1 MAYLPKDDIK
11 FLRKSQD
18 ETALFAFKEHNKQF
32 RNVNAFEMAIH
43 IHSNAE
49 LLIVK
54 SGKITLLMSNKK
66 NETIEAGEAALLFP
80 FQPHGYSREINTEY
94 FRISFST
101 FLAKSFFKANENKIG
116 EQAVFKPSIEDIEPF
131 LKKLHSKEKL
141 TLYKA
146 KGFIYSILSDYIS
159 QITLSKK
166 NLDDQLLNRIIFY
179 MDEHKR
185 EQISVSE
192 VANAIGYNEKYISRF
207 INKASSLSF
216 TTLLAT
222 LRMDDAKTMLVE
234 TDKTMLEIALD
245 CGFGSERTFYRYFKD
260 LIGMSPKTYRNHK
273 NRPANVRD
281 DILV

>member
-1 MAYLPKDDIK
+1 MAYTPKDDIK
-11 FLRKSQD
+11 FLRRSQD
-18 ETALFAFKEHNKQF
+18 DSALFAFKEHSKEF
-32 RNVNAFEMAIH
+32 RNVNAFEIAIH

-54 SGKITLLMSNKK
+54 SGKITLLRSNKE
-66 NETIEAGEAALLFP
+66 NEIIHAGEAALIFP

-94 FRISFST
+94 FRISFSS

-116 EQAVFKPSIEDIEPF
+116 DSTVFKPCEEEINPF
-131 LKKLHSKEKL
+131 LKRLHNKETL

-146 KGFIYSILSDYIS
+146 KGFIYSILSDYIN

-166 NLDDQLLNRIIFY
+166 NSDDQLLNKIIFY
-179 MDEHKR
+179 MDDHKR
-185 EQISVSE
+185 EQISVAD

-207 INKASSLSF
+207 INKSSSLSF

-260 LIGMSPKTYRNHK
+260 LVGMSPKTYRKQK
-273 NRPANVRD
+273 NRPANVSD
-281 DILV
+281 EILV

>member
-1 MAYLPKDDIK
+1 MANLPKDDIK
-11 FLRKSQD
+11 FLRKSQND
-18 ETALFAFKEHNKQF
+18 SALFAFKEHNKEF

-54 SGKITLLMSNKK
+54 SGKITLLMSNRE

-80 FQPHGYSREINTEY
+80 FQPHGYARELNTEY
-94 FRISFST
+94 FRINFSPL
-101 FLAKSFFKANENKIG
+101 LAKSFFKDNENKIG
-116 EQAVFKPSIEDIEPF
+116 EQAVFKPCEEDIEPF
-131 LKKLHSKEKL
+131 LKRLHNKEKL
-141 TLYKA
+141 TLFKA
-146 KGFIYSILSDYIS
+146 KGFIYSILSDYMNE
-159 QITLSKK
+159 ITLSKK
-166 NLDDQLLNRIIFY
+166 NSDDQLLNRIISY

-185 EQISVSE
+185 DQISLSD

-234 TDKTMLEIALD
+234 SDKTMLEIAMD
-245 CGFGSERTFYRYFKD
+245 CGFGSERTFYRYFQA
-260 LIGMSPKTYRNHK
+260 LVGMSPKTYRKHK
-273 NRPANVRD
+273 NRPANVLD
-281 DILV
+281 EILI